1 MEKHNTFLQ
10 DMPKVW
16 GDNWSVTSEIG
27 RLRAVLM
34 HSPGREIENITDPA
48 AVYFRDFI
56 DVEKARW
63 EHEQLVKTY
72 RENGVKVHLIEETDS
87 TCPNAM
93 YCHDLIL
100 GTPEGVIVTRPGIK
114 IRQKEVKYAA
124 QTASSLGIPIVKTI
138 HGEGIFDGACVVW
151 VDRETVIAGTGS
163 RCNQAGLKQ
172 ISDTFADMGVKNIIT
187 LSIARNQNHLDGF
200 LSIVD
205 RHLVVTYP
213 YITPHIVYEE
223 LEKRGFDFVEIPS
236 FEEKINFAANS
247 VALEPGKII
256 MPLGA
261 PRTAEMLREKGV
273 EVIEL
278 DLDEIKKGGGSV
290 HCLTAFLKRDDIPV
304 YPVSG
309 ASSC

>member
-1 MEKHNTFLQ
+1 MEKLNTFYQ

-27 RLRAVLM
+27 KLRAVMM
-34 HSPGREIENITDPA
+34 HRPGKEVENITNPSKI
-48 AVYFRDFI
+48 YFRDFI

-63 EHEQLVKTY
+63 EHDQLAQVY
-72 RENGVKVHLIEETDS
+72 RDHGVEVHYVEEMDS
-87 TCPNAM
+87 GCPNAM

-100 GTPEGVIVTRPGIK
+100 GTPEGVVITRPGIE
-114 IRQKEVKYAA
+114 IRHNEVKYVA
-124 QTASSLGIPIVKTI
+124 QKASEIGVPIVRTI
-138 HGEGIFDGACVVW
+138 HGNGIFDGACAAW
-151 VDRETVIAGTGS
+151 VDRETVIVGTGS

-172 ISDTFADMGVKNIIT
+172 VSDTFHDMGVKNIIT

-205 RHLVVTYP
+205 TNVAVTYP
-213 YITPHIVYEE
+213 YITPDIIYEE
-223 LEKRGFDFVEIPS
+223 LGKRGFEFVEIPA

-247 VALEPGKII
+247 VAIEPGKII
-256 MPLGA
+256 MPKGS
-261 PRTAEMLREKGV
+261 PRTVELLNKKGI

-304 YPVSG
+304 YEVKED
-309 ASSC
+309 